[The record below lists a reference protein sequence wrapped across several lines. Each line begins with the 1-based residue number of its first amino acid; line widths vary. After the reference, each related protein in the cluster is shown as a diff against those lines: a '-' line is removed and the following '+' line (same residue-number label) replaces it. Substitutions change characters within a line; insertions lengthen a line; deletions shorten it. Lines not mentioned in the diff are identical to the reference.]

1 MTQIL
6 LLHHSNFSG
15 GLGWVNVKQE
25 TLQIFRCTSDKIE
38 AGIECFQKVAK
49 DSQPTTLWMN
59 IRKLRT
65 GLQDLLLRENFL
77 REKEMEQAN

>member
-1 MTQIL
+1 MVKRLQSANEQNPPL
-6 LLHHSNFSG
+6 AFFNFFG

-49 DSQPTTLWMN
+49 DSQPTTFIYLFA
-59 IRKLRT
+59 RKVRVISHKSELCSH
-65 GLQDLLLRENFL
+65 
-77 REKEMEQAN
+77 